1 MSDCGAL
8 TEKSVKYPLIDLSSL
23 FLIEDELLINLSEIY
38 PSLAMASSIL
48 FTLSSDSVV
57 GITALSPSKLLN
69 AEIVGVLAATDAE
82 DTSTVL
88 VVLLPETLEAEEN
101 EEEFFIG
108 GNDRDIICCLK

>member
-1 MSDCGAL
+1 MA
-8 TEKSVKYPLIDLSSL
+8 LSSL
-23 FLIEDELLINLSEIY
+23 LLIEDELLINLSEIY
-38 PSLAMASSIL
+38 PSLAMTSSIL

-69 AEIVGVLAATDAE
+69 AEIVGVLATTDAE
-82 DTSTVL
+82 DTSTAL
-88 VVLLPETLEAEEN
+88 VVLLPEMLEAEEN